1 MIGHKAFGLKSFTT
15 ELLTTTLIGATLLG
29 PAAAQGL
36 PGGSTPTPEGSVPH
50 AAGSD
55 NLLTLLPLLLTSP
68 DRRQLAADLEAS
80 IRNGDLKRAENSLNA
95 AIEVGTLAIVLVD
108 HLNNPDLVG
117 ALQSLGIRGEVRPAP
132 EPISADKPAP
142 AESCPAPPA
151 ATPVNLADMQQAL
164 DQERSFSAT
173 VSQSLTGLMQER
185 SALEAQMKKEQD
197 SQVLAASEMQQAL
210 QREQDQNQA
219 AIRELEV
226 RQEEVRALRAAME
239 QDKAAMASSVAERD
253 ALLRREREQKDK
265 VERQL
270 ASAEKT
276 LRDLQASKAE
286 KTASDSARVAEL
298 EKALTWA
305 RTRHDMLAQELA
317 ATAAELH
324 ALQEPHRPSATPV
337 VFRLAATGTEPPL
350 APPQEEA
357 SAQIAP
363 SAPAQDVRPPG
374 AENGRAL
381 LDITAALPPRQPP
394 AVVIAALPDGIGPLP
409 LGTAAVP
416 PVKAE
421 PPAAAEP
428 SGTAPAEPP
437 RVDERLTLR
446 AEELFRKGDVS
457 GARLLLERALDSGN
471 ARAAFLLAE
480 TFDPNVLSRLG
491 VLGIRGDPAKAREL
505 YGRARAM
512 GMAQAG
518 ERMEALK

>member
-1 MIGHKAFGLKSFTT
+1 MIGHKTFGLKSFTT

-36 PGGSTPTPEGSVPH
+36 PDGSVPTPEGSAPH

-68 DRRQLAADLEAS
+68 DRRRLAADLEAS
-80 IRNGDLKRAENSLNA
+80 IRNGDHKRAENSLNA

-108 HLNNPDLVG
+108 HLNNPDLVA
-117 ALQSLGIRGEVRPAP
+117 ALQSLGIRGDAR
-132 EPISADKPAP
+132 PAP
-142 AESCPAPPA
+142 AESCPAPSA
-151 ATPVNLADMQQAL
+151 VTPVNLADMQQAL

-185 SALEAQMKKEQD
+185 SALEAHLKKEQE

-219 AIRELEV
+219 VIRELEV

-239 QDKAAMASSVAERD
+239 QDKASAASNASELE
-253 ALLRREREQKDK
+253 ALLRREREQRDK

-276 LRDLQASKAE
+276 LRDLQASKE
-286 KTASDSARVAEL
+286 ETIASGAARVAEL
-298 EKALTWA
+298 EKALGWA
-305 RTRHDMLAQELA
+305 RARHDMLAQELVD
-317 ATAAELH
+317 TAAELH

-357 SAQIAP
+357 PAQIAP
-363 SAPAQDVRPPG
+363 PAPAQGVRPPV
-374 AENGRAL
+374 AETGRAL
-381 LDITAALPPRQPP
+381 LDVTAALPPRQPP
-394 AVVIAALPDGIGPLP
+394 SVVIAALPDGIGPLP

-428 SGTAPAEPP
+428 GGTAPAEPP
-437 RVDERLTLR
+437 KADERLILR

-457 GARLLLERALDSGN
+457 GARLLLERALDGGN

-491 VLGIRGDPAKAREL
+491 VMGIRGDPAKAREL

-512 GMAQAG
+512 GMAKAG
-518 ERMEALK
+518 ERMEALR